1 MEPAFW
7 QERWA
12 RGETGFHLPRPH
24 PKLQRRW
31 PAFCAD
37 TQAGVFVPLCGKT
50 LDIDWL
56 LARGHRVVGAE
67 LNASAVAEIYERLNQ
82 VPEITRTAAFE
93 VYRAGNLTVF
103 VGDVF
108 ALSAPDLANIQYIY
122 DRAALIALPPAMRQA
137 YAGLLTRLLPQAPQL
152 LITLEYPQQQMSGP
166 PFSVLPDELAQ
177 LYPEREIRLLE
188 RHDIL
193 AHEPRFA
200 ARGVTSLHETVW
212 LLSVAREAEQ
222 RVAHD

>member
-1 MEPAFW
+1 
-7 QERWA
+7 
-12 RGETGFHLPRPH
+12 L
-24 PKLQRRW
+24 
-31 PAFCAD
+31 
-37 TQAGVFVPLCGKT
+37 
-50 LDIDWL
+50 
-56 LARGHRVVGAE
+56 
-67 LNASAVAEIYERLNQ
+67 
-82 VPEITRTAAFE
+82 
-93 VYRAGNLTVF
+93 

-122 DRAALIALPPAMRQA
+122 DRAALIALPPSMRQA
-137 YAGLLTRLLPQAPQL
+137 YAGLLTRLLPQASQL
-152 LITLEYPQQQMSGP
+152 LITLEYPQEQMSGP
-166 PFSVLPDELAQ
+166 PFSVLPDELTH

-212 LLSVAREAEQ
+212 QLSVARESEQ